1 MAKFPIPTLRS
12 AASDIAPTPLP
23 PIDLNRL
30 ANEIAKKPPEVVAY
44 APPSQRPDAIDRT
57 IEQVHMFGDLPTKEL
72 DDIILAAENEI
83 AALKADAQAIRD
95 MYVKHTERVVNDVK
109 RLQSEVKLSMQLMHE
124 LRTQCG
130 LLDANA
136 AALTDRET
144 EADTVRDLNRDR

>member
-12 AASDIAPTPLP
+12 APTPLP
-23 PIDLNRL
+23 SIDLNRL
-30 ANEIAKKPPEVVAY
+30 ANEIAKKPSEVVAY

-95 MYVKHTERVVNDVK
+95 MYVKHTERVVNDVQ
-109 RLQSEVKLSMQLMHE
+109 RLSERSQTFHATDARVAYSMRPLGRQRRGAH
-124 LRTQCG
+124 RP
-130 LLDANA
+130 
-136 AALTDRET
+136 R
-144 EADTVRDLNRDR
+144 NRG